1 MAFSVFRFGSVAMS
15 ALLSVPELAVVTQ
28 VSTRHW
34 RLAGWLAL
42 FSQASV
48 ELNGVEYDFKP
59 TEVEDRPLKADVSS
73 GACGSPVRGPR
84 DGGGLG
90 G

>member
-1 MAFSVFRFGSVAMS
+1 MVWSFAMS
-15 ALLSVPELAVVTQ
+15 ALLSVPEIATVSQ

-48 ELNGVEYDFKP
+48 ELDGIEYDFKP
-59 TEVEDRPLKADVSS
+59 VELDDRQFEADTSN
-73 GACGSPVRGPR
+73 GCGPWPAG
-84 DGGGLG
+84 
-90 G
+90 